1 MSKILPLHKSDSV
14 FEVSNYRPIS
24 LLPII
29 SKIFEKLIFV
39 RLNEFKTKHQILY
52 QNQFGFQKKKSTE
65 LAVNSIVSNV
75 IKSLEN
81 KESAYCIFL
90 DFAKAFDTV
99 NHDILI
105 QKLDY
110 YGMRGN
116 ALNLFKSYLTE
127 RQQFTEIGD
136 TLSDMEYIKCGVP
149 QGSILGPLL
158 FLLYINDITE
168 SSTLLKFYLF
178 ADDTTLF
185 YSCKAD
191 NNTEVVLNN
200 ELSTVSSWLASNKLS
215 LNVAKS
221 NFLSFSFI
229 KHTTIKLNINNIPL
243 IEKQNTKYLG
253 VIIDNKLDWKTH
265 IQAVNTKLSKGIGL
279 LSRIRHYVPKN
290 VLKSLYYS
298 FINPHIEYSLL
309 NWSCTSKTNLECINT
324 SLKKVIRIITFNKR
338 QDHTLPLFHKNEIL
352 PLMCSKLYETY
363 CFQLILVDMN

>member
-1 MSKILPLHKSDSV
+1 MTV

-39 RLNEFKTKHQILY
+39 RLNEFITKHQILY
-52 QNQFGFQKKKSTE
+52 QNQFGSTE

-75 IKSLEN
+75 IKSLEY

-90 DFAKAFDTV
+90 DFA
-99 NHDILI
+99 NRDILI

-110 YGMRGN
+110 YGIRGD

-136 TLSDMEYIKCGVP
+136 TLSDMEYIKCG
-149 QGSILGPLL
+149 SILAPLL

-200 ELSTVSSWLASNKLS
+200 ELSKVSSWLASNKLS

-279 LSRIRHYVPKN
+279 LSRIRHHVPKN

-298 FINPHIEYSLL
+298 FINPHIEYKLL

-324 SLKKVIRIITFNKR
+324 SMKKVIRIITFNKK
-338 QDHTLPLFHKNEIL
+338 QDHTLPLFHKLEIL
-352 PLMCSKLYETY
+352 PLDVVL
-363 CFQLILVDMN
+363 N